1 MKESD
6 EIVGRLKRRA
16 ARAAAHCYAPYSR
29 FAVGAA
35 VLSATGQVYGGC
47 NVENA
52 SLGLTQCAE
61 RVALT
66 AAIADGTP
74 PGSVTTL
81 VIYTPGTRAHPPCG
95 ACRQVMHELMA
106 PDSLVA
112 SCCDSDEVRVWRRSE
127 HLPDP
132 FSPEALSHMR
142 NGDP

>member
-6 EIVGRLKRRA
+6 EIVGRLKQRA

-81 VIYTPGTRAHPPCG
+81 VIYTPGSRPHSPCG

-112 SCCDSDEVRVWRRSE
+112 SCCDSDEIRVWRRSE

>member
-6 EIVGRLKRRA
+6 EIIGKLKRRA

-35 VLSATGQVYGGC
+35 VLSATGQVYAGC

-66 AAIADGTP
+66 TAIADGSA
-74 PGSVTTL
+74 PGTFTTL
-81 VIYTPGTRAHPPCG
+81 VIYTPGTRAHSPCG

-112 SCCDSDEVRVWRRSE
+112 SCCDGDDMKIWHRSE
-127 HLPDP
+127 YLPEP
-132 FSPEALSHMR
+132 FSPGALKHITDR
-142 NGDP
+142 DL